1 MVTPSVLARRH
12 VGRGTAFAR
21 STGRHMLALRPET
34 ESRVGLIFLDPASM
48 RAASMPGRR
57 LLVLALL
64 LALPLAA
71 RAAEALLAAAG
82 QTARAPAPRAEEDHA
97 LLNHLAEAQR
107 ALGDQLQQLR
117 EQVDALHDAIAA
129 GNDA

>member
-1 MVTPSVLARRH
+1 
-12 VGRGTAFAR
+12 
-21 STGRHMLALRPET
+21 
-34 ESRVGLIFLDPASM
+34 M

-117 EQVDALHDAIAA
+117 ERLDGLHDAIAA
-129 GNDA
+129 GDDARNSMDEEVKAMRDEVKGLYW